1 MWRMWRYPFLTLPL
15 AVPAGLFTLSLLL
28 GAGSPPGGLASEP
41 AAGFT
46 QEEGATH
53 EAEDARAVD
62 HAQEKVKAQTDPRI
76 RVPFGL
82 DPFPP
87 AELAGFR
94 PKVAALGRQLFF
106 DPILSVDR
114 QTSCGSCHQPD
125 HGFASPEKLPK
136 GSLGKRA
143 LRHAPSLVNRAYGTQ
158 FSWDGKTDSLE
169 VQVLLP
175 IENPNEMALPI
186 EDAIRRLAGDKT
198 YAKRFKD
205 LFKRP
210 PQKADL
216 ARALTSYVQTLLTG
230 NSVIDRFHAG
240 QDVNL
245 EVAEKA
251 GMWIFE
257 SKGGCW
263 KCHSGANFSDESF
276 HNTGIGVR
284 EGKAEP
290 GRGGLTSKEADWG
303 GFKTPTLRGLPQT
316 APYMHDGSLAT
327 LEDVVEFYRRGGN
340 KNSGL
345 DPKVQPLDLSDEEVG
360 FLVAFL
366 RALSRPS
373 DYQEGKDRRQQDR
386 EGRRR

>member
-1 MWRMWRYPFLTLPL
+1 MWRMWRYPFLALPV
-15 AVPAGLFTLSLLL
+15 AVPTGLLAL
-28 GAGSPPGGLASEP
+28 GLVLGTASPPPQEAQQQAQKKVRSH
-41 AAGFT
+41 AA
-46 QEEGATH
+46 
-53 EAEDARAVD
+53 
-62 HAQEKVKAQTDPRI
+62 PRI

-82 DPFPP
+82 APFPA
-87 AELAGFR
+87 AELQRFR
-94 PKVAALGRQLFF
+94 PEVAALGRQLFF

-114 QTSCGSCHQPD
+114 KTSCGSCHQPN
-125 HGFASPEKLPK
+125 HGFASPEKLPA

-143 LRHAPSLVNRAYGTQ
+143 LRHAPSLLNRAYGKT

-175 IENPNEMALPI
+175 IENPNEMALPLA
-186 EDAIRRLAGDKT
+186 DALSRLAGDQNH
-198 YAKRFKD
+198 ARRFKE
-205 LFKRP
+205 LFGRA

-240 QDVNL
+240 QDVDL

-263 KCHSGANFSDESF
+263 KCHSGANFTDEGF

-284 EGKAEP
+284 EGKALP
-290 GRGGLTSKEADWG
+290 GRGGVTGKDADWG
-303 GFKTPTLRGLPQT
+303 GFKTPTLRGLPRT

-327 LEDVVEFYRRGGN
+327 LEEVVEFYRRGGN
-340 KNSGL
+340 KNPGL
-345 DPKVQPLDLSDEEVG
+345 DPKLKPLDLSDQEAG

-373 DYQEGKDRRQQDR
+373 ERAEGKNPRQQPR
-386 EGRRR
+386 ESTRR